1 MTVIE
6 AKGHNGT
13 VIFDGAFVTIRR
25 SGVLARTTVGKGEKR
40 IPVASISAVQWKA
53 PGALVNGFI
62 AFTLA
67 GGNEAKSRFGR
78 QTIDAASDENSV
90 IVMKKHAAAFDEL
103 RAAVEAAIVQQ
114 HGHRQAAAPASAAA
128 EVAQLAALH
137 ASGALTDEE
146 FAAAKAKLLGL

>member
-1 MTVIE
+1 MTMIE

-25 SGVLARTTVGKGEKR
+25 AGVLARTTVGKGEKR

-53 PGALVNGFI
+53 PGVLVNGFI

-90 IVMKKHAAAFDEL
+90 IVMKKHAPAFDEL
-103 RAAVEAAIVQQ
+103 RAAVEAAIVEQ
-114 HGHRQAAAPASAAA
+114 HAPREVAAPVSGAA
-128 EVAQLAALH
+128 EVAHLAELH
-137 ASGALTDEE
+137 ASGVLTDEE
-146 FAAAKAKLLGL
+146 FTAAKAKALGL